1 MYSEVCTG
9 DRSKVDIL
17 ILRFIFGLKT
27 NKVLLLHQYA
37 NDSKFSPSN
46 LICECLVL
54 SSIQITVNL
63 SLFC

>member
-17 ILRFIFGLKT
+17 ILRFIFNLTT
-27 NKVLLLHQYA
+27 NIFLLLHYQYI
-37 NDSKFSPSN
+37 NNSNFSSLI

-54 SSIQITVNL
+54 SSIQITVN
-63 SLFC
+63 